1 MKRVY
6 RPTSRFSTLP
16 FSESRRKKIAMSN
29 VNLKK
34 KNRGNLQTVPTMQ
47 GTFLKNVTGWVCSVG
62 ACVCTRVCLRVCAPI
77 WATGQPQGPVLHCCS
92 PFSEMNRARRT
103 GQCAGARILL
113 SLPPWGWNYTRVPPG
128 LDFSG
133 ILHPCLP
140 GAGITKFT
148 TRT

>member
-1 MKRVY
+1 
-6 RPTSRFSTLP
+6 
-16 FSESRRKKIAMSN
+16 
-29 VNLKK
+29 
-34 KNRGNLQTVPTMQ
+34 MQ

-92 PFSEMNRARRT
+92 PFSEMNGARRT

-113 SLPPWGWNYTRVPPG
+113 SLPSWGWNYTRVPPG

-133 ILHPCLP
+133 ILCPCLP
-140 GAGITKFT
+140 GAGITHVYHQDLISQESSIPVSLGLESQSLPPGLDFFPHSFWGWSSEPCAST
-148 TRT
+148 TST